1 MFLQKGHYIV
11 VRCANKQEKERW
23 RLALNTHTT
32 ENFNST
38 YVNPWPIS
46 KDPAFLKT
54 TIIIDLG
61 SCSTRAG
68 ILCTQGKRSVPF
80 SKFVIKL
87 NCFNFSTAT
96 LPQVF
101 FPTIMAVDKLTKK
114 KTFGADAMKPEVR
127 STSSIHFP
135 VKPSAKITKVI

>member
-1 MFLQKGHYIV
+1 LQKGHYIV

-46 KDPAFLKT
+46 KDPAFLKN

-68 ILCTQGKRSVPF
+68 ILCTQGMICAIFHNSF
-80 SKFVIKL
+80 ITII
-87 NCFNFSTAT
+87 CYFSTAT

-101 FPTIMAVDKLTKK
+101 FPTIMAVDKLSKK

-135 VKPSAKITKVI
+135 VKPSAKITKVN